1 MLKRG
6 GGGSPKLN
14 VKFWWPLFL
23 AKKFTFLF
31 LNLAKIHK
39 FIPICAEGGSTGLGH
54 IPKIIFFYLFP
65 ICTKCVKLRKD
76 INFRV
81 VFYNYDTMKQI
92 PRPPVVTAVRNL
104 MYI

>member
-1 MLKRG
+1 M
-6 GGGSPKLN
+6 
-14 VKFWWPLFL
+14 
-23 AKKFTFLF
+23 KFTFLF

-76 INFRV
+76 IFFV
-81 VFYNYDTMKQI
+81 LFFTI
-92 PRPPVVTAVRNL
+92 TTP
-104 MYI
+104 